1 MPILYMKQSEAGIP
15 RPHHTTLSSSPTRV
29 ATIPNPHLLDTMFMH

>member
-15 RPHHTTLSSSPTRV
+15 TPPPPLPTPV
-29 ATIPNPHLLDTMFMH
+29 ATIPNPHLLDTVFMH